1 MLERYTVESL
11 AGTIL
16 SELKDGR
23 VSPRMLRRFRRQGKR
38 DGRRSRS
45 HVPTRDLIVHAVGV
59 ATSKICEEYVTRVES
74 TRGSL
79 AALESDATRTKE
91 ILTQATPPAV
101 PGDDVSKTV
110 RALAEMQSGRHA
122 QRMKALQGH
131 TADLTEQ
138 MRTRQDTLA
147 GLPSQYRQL
156 TKTCQ
161 EAGLLLWASYRLGYE
176 KGKKRRVSPED
187 AVAGPT
193 ENMEFDVPCTF
204 ALATSGSGGSS

>member
-1 MLERYTVESL
+1 MLEKYSVESL

-16 SELKDGR
+16 SDLRDGR

-79 AALESDATRTKE
+79 AALESDATRTNE
-91 ILTQATPPAV
+91 IVAQATAPAM
-101 PGDDVSKTV
+101 PGGDASETV
-110 RALAEMQSGRHA
+110 RALAEMESGRYA
-122 QRMKALQGH
+122 ERMKALQGH
-131 TADLTEQ
+131 SADLTKQ
-138 MRTRQDTLA
+138 MRTQQDTLA

-187 AVAGPT
+187 AVPGPT
-193 ENMEFDVPCTF
+193 ESIEFDVPCTF